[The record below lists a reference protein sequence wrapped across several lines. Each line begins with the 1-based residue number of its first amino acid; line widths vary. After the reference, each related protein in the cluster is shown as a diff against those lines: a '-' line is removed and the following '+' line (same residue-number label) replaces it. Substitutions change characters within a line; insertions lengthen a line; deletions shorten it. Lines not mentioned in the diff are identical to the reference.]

1 MRRVTVLFPLVTKA
15 MSLAT
20 APIEGYQVFIPSWEI
35 ELSPS
40 GPTTT
45 LNGTVEQVYQQA
57 IKLNSNYE
65 KESLAATAATAV
77 TAGPSKLAQEELALL
92 VTDWNIATSLCGGKW
107 QATSVRRVREGIGY
121 LRRVRGQPNSQA
133 GPSRCG
139 RVSCAYNSAI
149 WWCNDDRRP
158 KALNSFAAI
167 ADGAQLLVKR
177 CVEWMNPQPE
187 AFGGQAFH
195 PTGWNVIIRQDNC

>member
-1 MRRVTVLFPLVTKA
+1 

-20 APIEGYQVFIPSWEI
+20 APIEGYEVFTPSWEI

-65 KESLAATAATAV
+65 DESLAETTTAAATK
-77 TAGPSKLAQEELALL
+77 TAGSSNVAQEELAHL

-149 WWCNDDRRP
+149 WWCNDVSS
-158 KALNSFAAI
+158 LLMF
-167 ADGAQLLVKR
+167 LLV
-177 CVEWMNPQPE
+177 VS
-187 AFGGQAFH
+187 
-195 PTGWNVIIRQDNC
+195 